1 MHAGRAKVV
10 VTNWVHP
17 EVTGYL
23 AKHVEVDANP
33 GREPWPSDVLFA
45 RAADAE
51 AIIAFMTD
59 RVDDAFLARC
69 PRLRV
74 VACAL
79 KGADNFDVEA
89 CTRRG
94 VQVTIV
100 PDLLTAPTAELAVG
114 LMIALGRNILAG
126 DALVRGGEF
135 RGWRP
140 TLYGRGLDGST
151 VGILGMGA
159 VGRAL
164 ARRLR
169 GFGCALAYHDE
180 APLDPGDEDALGLAH
195 LALDALLAGSDF
207 LVVTAPLTPRTQHL
221 IDAKALSRMKPGA
234 FLVNPA
240 RGSIVDEGAVADA
253 LEAGHLG
260 GYAADVFEMEDWAR
274 PDRPLEVP
282 PRLRAHPATVLTP
295 HLGSA
300 VDAVRR
306 EIAMSAARDVVACL
320 AGRRPPGAV
329 NDPVAPR
336 AAAAVA

>member
-17 EVTGYL
+17 EITDYL
-23 AKHVEVDANP
+23 SKHFEVNVNP
-33 GREPWPSDVLFA
+33 SREPWSNDGLLA
-45 RAADAE
+45 RAADAH
-51 AIIAFMTD
+51 ALLAFMTD

-69 PRLRV
+69 PQLRI

-94 VQVTIV
+94 VRVTIV
-100 PDLLTAPTAELAVG
+100 PDLLTVPTAELAVG
-114 LMIALGRNILAG
+114 LMITLGRNVLAG
-126 DALVRGGEF
+126 DALIRRGAF

-140 TLYGRGLDGST
+140 TLYGRGLDGGT

-164 ARRLR
+164 AHRLR

-180 APLDPGDEDALGLAH
+180 RPLDPDDEDALGLAY
-195 LALDALLAGSDF
+195 LSFDALLERADF
-207 LVVTAPLTPRTQHL
+207 LVLAAPLTPRTQHL
-221 IDAKALSRMKPGA
+221 IDARALSRLKRGA
-234 FLVNPA
+234 LLVNPA
-240 RGSIVDEGAVADA
+240 RGSIVDEEAVADA

-274 PDRPLEVP
+274 PDRPFDVP

-306 EIAMSAARDVVACL
+306 EIAMSAARDIVACL
-320 AGRRPPGAV
+320 SGLRPPGAV
-329 NDPVAPR
+329 NDPVAPP